1 MSTALSHLY
10 RGRRVPVEK
19 CSAGDRHRD
28 SNGPA
33 ADSVLR
39 SKYLDYCSA
48 RLSEV
53 FLSLS
58 DERIYRLVEEAAE
71 EGRLDP
77 ANLGFDEMVKLVTDK
92 LKRSVPLP
100 DFATWAEEYRENPE
114 RYDPYLLGLWEGED
128 ATDEDASADP
138 PLREP
143 DRP

>member
-1 MSTALSHLY
+1 M
-10 RGRRVPVEK
+10 PVEK
-19 CSAGDRHRD
+19 CCADDRHGD
-28 SNGPA
+28 PDGPA
-33 ADSVLR
+33 ADPVLR

-77 ANLGFDEMVKLVTDK
+77 ADLGFDEMVKLVTEK

-100 DFATWAEEYRENPE
+100 DFATWAEEYREHPE
-114 RYDPYLLGLWEGED
+114 RYDPYLLGLWEGEEAGD
-128 ATDEDASADP
+128 GSP
-138 PLREP
+138 SSGSPRREP
-143 DRP
+143 NGP